1 MRRIQTEVADLKG
14 RDQGT
19 EFHVCNKDTDTVM
32 ASCVKKADVQWEIH
46 VVLRIMVRKHIQG
59 VAKIIAAQVAV
70 PSPARVI
77 VGRNE
82 ASLYRGDDSS
92 QEKQFL
98 HCFFIMK
105 REIPVRKGNTF
116 HQFHDAGVPVGKLLP
131 FGEFFRRFLILTRR
145 EKILPS
151 QFLRFCFL

>member
-19 EFHVCNKDTDTVM
+19 EFHVCNKDTDTVI

-70 PSPARVI
+70 PSPMGI
-77 VGRNE
+77 W
-82 ASLYRGDDSS
+82 
-92 QEKQFL
+92 
-98 HCFFIMK
+98 I
-105 REIPVRKGNTF
+105 
-116 HQFHDAGVPVGKLLP
+116 
-131 FGEFFRRFLILTRR
+131 
-145 EKILPS
+145 
-151 QFLRFCFL
+151 